1 MTTPL
6 YTIPVCVIRDL
17 HGLHLDVHLAPKHQ
31 ILNPEL
37 PFPPTPSSVGMI
49 QMIYSLVC
57 IFFCAKQQAETV
69 ADAMAELRREQRA

>member
-1 MTTPL
+1 
-6 YTIPVCVIRDL
+6 
-17 HGLHLDVHLAPKHQ
+17 
-31 ILNPEL
+31 
-37 PFPPTPSSVGMI
+37 MI